1 MNTLEIQ
8 YGSAAYRE
16 CLALRNAVLRAPLGM
31 ELSEEDVAGEHEHLH
46 VGIFQGQQLMG
57 CIIAKPIEAGRLAK
71 IRQMVIASEAQGK
84 GFGHRLL
91 RDTESLLKARGF
103 SEVEL
108 NARKTAIPFY
118 EKQGYKGVG
127 DFFDRL
133 GLPHLKMQ
141 KTL

>member
-1 MNTLEIQ
+1 
-8 YGSAAYRE
+8 
-16 CLALRNAVLRAPLGM
+16 
-31 ELSEEDVAGEHEHLH
+31 
-46 VGIFQGQQLMG
+46 
-57 CIIAKPIEAGRLAK
+57 
-71 IRQMVIASEAQGK
+71 MVIASEAQGK

-141 KTL
+141 KIL